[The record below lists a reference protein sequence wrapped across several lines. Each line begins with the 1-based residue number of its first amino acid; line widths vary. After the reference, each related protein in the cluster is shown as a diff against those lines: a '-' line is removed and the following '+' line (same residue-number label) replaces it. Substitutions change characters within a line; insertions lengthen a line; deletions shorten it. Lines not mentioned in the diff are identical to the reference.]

1 MLKQKALIK
10 QGLITGGV
18 WLQSVKR
25 STQRISQTNDEDGP
39 AHSVQP
45 LTTLPPYQLIVTEQS
60 FHYFTQNI
68 CEISTEPGVDT
79 INRRDPIV
87 HVLFVVYDIHKGMT
101 LFSITYEEY
110 NLI

>member
-45 LTTLPPYQLIVTEQS
+45 LTTLPASPLIVTEQS

-68 CEISTEPGVDT
+68 CEISTELGIDT
-79 INRRDPIV
+79 KTRRERIV
-87 HVLFVVYDIHKGMT
+87 QVLFEVYDIHKGNVMYKNDGSY
-101 LFSITYEEY
+101 L
-110 NLI
+110 